1 MKIQNIPYY
10 AIAGLLLIVSML
22 LYTLSNAGFWTFI
35 FPTYLTEALLFAAL
49 GFAFWTS
56 FKKSG
61 FTVFLMSLVWLLNQI
76 FNWTGLS
83 SIGSAL
89 TFAAWLL
96 LLVQI
101 GLTGFFFMDKPIK
114 FFDFQSNAWPYASA
128 FILLIYG
135 FAKMYLDYVLVL
147 PVMWLIWGMAI
158 TLITFGY
165 VIRTKSA
172 DGSAAL
178 QIFGLLLAVV
188 SAFAVQGSGLTLL

>member
-1 MKIQNIPYY
+1 MKINNIPYY
-10 AIAGLLLIVSML
+10 AIAGILLLVSMF
-22 LYTLSNAGFWTFI
+22 LYTLSNSGFWTFI
-35 FPTYLTEALLFAAL
+35 LPTYATEALLFLAL

-83 SIGSAL
+83 SIGMAL

-96 LLVQI
+96 LLVQA

-114 FFDFQSNAWPYASA
+114 FFDFQSNAWPYASG
-128 FILLIYG
+128 FILLVYG
-135 FAKMYLDYVLVL
+135 FAKMYLDFVFAT
-147 PVMWLIWGMAI
+147 PIMWLIWGMAI

-165 VIRTKSA
+165 IIRTKSA

-178 QIFGLLLAVV
+178 QILGLLLAVV
-188 SAFAVQGSGLTLL
+188 SAFAIQGSGLTLL